1 MMTWCSW
8 WPRHHR
14 HHRRIAA
21 GLAVP
26 VLLSAAACA
35 SSPAVRSSST
45 SAAPPASPPA
55 ATPASPSLPAPASPA
70 APDLDLTVAAA
81 AVPGVGTVLVNGRGQ
96 TLYVLSVEA
105 GGRTACTSANGCL
118 TAWPD
123 LTLPSG
129 TAAATAG
136 TGAEASKLG
145 TVTGPD
151 GIARV
156 SYAGY
161 PLYTFAGDHGPGTAN
176 GEGRA
181 SFGGIW
187 YTMAPDGVPVRPGA
201 PAAGGAQRSPSPAD
215 SPRPSPSPS
224 PSPYGGYGY

>member
-1 MMTWCSW
+1 MTRCGWLAG
-8 WPRHHR
+8 

-26 VLLSAAACA
+26 LLLSAAACGT
-35 SSPAVRSSST
+35 SPAARSSST

-55 ATPASPSLPAPASPA
+55 AAPASPSPAAPASPS
-70 APDLDLTVAAA
+70 APDLALTVAAA

-105 GGRTACTSANGCL
+105 GGRIACTSANGCL
-118 TAWPD
+118 AAWPD
-123 LTLPSG
+123 LALPSG
-129 TAAATAG
+129 TARATAG

-151 GIARV
+151 GISRV

-161 PLYTFAGDHGPGTAN
+161 PLYTFVGDHGPGTAN
-176 GEGRA
+176 GEGKA
-181 SFGGIW
+181 SFGGTW
-187 YTMAPDGVPVRPGA
+187 YAMAPDGVPVRPNV
-201 PAAGGAQRSPSPAD
+201 PAAGGAERSPSPAT